1 MKKCRACHLF
11 LSLVIVA
18 VVMIL
23 WFIPLDRENRMC
35 AKNFS
40 IVEDG
45 SRTRSKIIEENTQE
59 NRESPGTEDYILLP
73 ANLCKRGNSLIHLDY
88 LVLIYSAPNHFDQR
102 KAVRETWVFDMK
114 RHPNIRTAFLLA
126 RTEDDKVQRSIET
139 ESYLHA
145 DIIQGTFFDHY
156 RNLTL
161 KTKMMMTWVMRFC
174 PHVNF
179 LFKSDDDTFVN
190 VGNILKVTKD
200 KSRDAIYGELHVNEQ
215 PRRNS
220 SSKWYVSKEEYK
232 GTEYPPFVAGAFY
245 VLGGRTL
252 RRLYNAMEQ
261 VPFICLEDVFLTG
274 FVAEKV
280 GVDRI
285 LEKAIRDNEK
295 VTACDVTKKATSHYI
310 TPNMMRLFWYQ
321 IHYSIVK
328 C

>member
-1 MKKCRACHLF
+1 MKNYKAYHLR
-11 LSLVIVA
+11 LGLVIVA
-18 VVMIL
+18 VVMLLWVIL
-23 WFIPLDRENRMC
+23 LDLLNRNC

-40 IVEDG
+40 IVEVG
-45 SRTRSKIIEENTQE
+45 SRTRSKKIERNIQD
-59 NRESPGTEDYILLP
+59 NRESPGTEDYLLNP
-73 ANLCKRGNSLIHLDY
+73 ANLCKRENSLIHLDY

-102 KAVRETWVFDMK
+102 NAVRETWASELK
-114 RHPNIRTAFLLA
+114 RRSNIRTAFLLA
-126 RTEDDKVQRSIET
+126 RTEDDKVQRAIES

-156 RNLTL
+156 KNLTL
-161 KTKMMMTWVMRFC
+161 KTKMMMKWVMQFC

-200 KSRDAIYGELHVNEQ
+200 KSRDAIYGELHTNEQ

-220 SSKWYVSKEEYK
+220 SSKWYVSKKDYK

-252 RRLYNAMEQ
+252 RRLYNALEQ

-285 LEKAIRDNEK
+285 HEKAIRGNEK
-295 VTACDVTKKATSHYI
+295 VSACDVTKKATSHYI
-310 TPNMMRLFWYQ
+310 TPKMMRLFWYQ
-321 IHYSIVK
+321 IHYSVMK

>member
-1 MKKCRACHLF
+1 MKNHRAYYLR
-11 LSLVIVA
+11 LRLVIVTLLMLLC
-18 VVMIL
+18 VTIFDWL
-23 WFIPLDRENRMC
+23 NREC

-40 IVEDG
+40 MVEVG
-45 SRTRSKIIEENTQE
+45 SRTRSKKIEGNIQE
-59 NRESPGTEDYILLP
+59 NRGSSGTEDYILNR

-102 KAVRETWVFDMK
+102 DAVRETWASELK
-114 RHPNIRTAFLLA
+114 RRPNIRTAFLLA
-126 RTEDDKVQRSIET
+126 RTKDNKVQRRIES

-161 KTKMMMTWVMRFC
+161 KTKMMMTWVMQFC

-200 KSRDAIYGELHVNEQ
+200 KNRDAIYGELHTNEQ

-220 SSKWYVSKEEYK
+220 SSKWYVSKKDYN

-245 VLGGRTL
+245 VLGGRIL
-252 RRLYNAMEQ
+252 HRLYNALEQ

-285 LEKAIRDNEK
+285 REKAIRGNEK
-295 VTACDVTKKATSHYI
+295 VSPCDVTKKATSHYI
-310 TPNMMRLFWYQ
+310 TPNMMRLYWLQ
-321 IHYSIVK
+321 IHYSVIK